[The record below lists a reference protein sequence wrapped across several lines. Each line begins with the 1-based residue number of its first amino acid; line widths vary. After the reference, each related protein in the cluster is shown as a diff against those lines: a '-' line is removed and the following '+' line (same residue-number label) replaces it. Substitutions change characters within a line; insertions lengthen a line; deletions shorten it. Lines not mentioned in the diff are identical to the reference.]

1 MLEIQKAVRNE
12 KYAFKGLTDLPQE
25 SQKKQNKTK
34 NIVWKAHFYM
44 Q

>member
-25 SQKKQNKTK
+25 SQKNKTK
-34 NIVWKAHFYM
+34 QKT
-44 Q
+44 